1 MSSISPL
8 TERQPST
15 PDPIGASDAPDAPVA
30 SIPGGAAPASASL
43 SARLETLLKDLSR
56 FPWRSTAHTLRE
68 RFSSDQLGLTA
79 SSLTF
84 TTSIALVP
92 LITVALAVFT
102 AFPMFS
108 TLQAVL
114 QKWLI
119 ESLIPDNISRQ
130 VLGYLTQFS
139 GQASKLGVVGVA
151 IVLVTALSLILTID
165 RTLNRIWRVRRS
177 RPLGQRVLI
186 YWAAITLGPLLLGA
200 SLAMTSYAISASKGV
215 VGVLP
220 GGVQFLLGLL
230 EFVLLAA
237 GMAALFRFVPNT
249 HVKRAHAWAGGIFVA
264 AGIQVAKKLLT
275 LYLEAMPTYS
285 AVYGAFAI
293 VPILLVWIYL
303 AWVIVLMGA
312 VIAAY
317 LPSLLAGV
325 ARRAT
330 PHGWQFQLAIE
341 ALQHLHAV
349 RDAAL
354 RGLTILQLATR
365 LQVDS
370 VQLEPVL
377 ETLTALDWVGR
388 LDEEQAAE
396 SVEGRVNGR
405 VDGGSRYV
413 LLANPDTTLL
423 APLMELLLLV
433 RVDSTQNLWKNG
445 HWPLLN
451 LRSVL

>member
-1 MSSISPL
+1 MSSTPPVPQ
-8 TERQPST
+8 RQPSNAIPT
-15 PDPIGASDAPDAPVA
+15 AVPMVATVAPV
-30 SIPGGAAPASASL
+30 SL
-43 SARLETLLKDLSR
+43 RARLEIALNTALKDLSH
-56 FPWRSTAHTLRE
+56 FPWKSTAQTLRE

-84 TTSIALVP
+84 TTTIALVP

-139 GQASKLGVVGVA
+139 GKASKLGVVGVA
-151 IVLVTALSLILTID
+151 ILLVTALSLILTID
-165 RTLNRIWRVRRS
+165 HTLNRIWRVRRR

-200 SLAMTSYAISASKGV
+200 SLTLTSYAISASKGV
-215 VGVLP
+215 VGVMP
-220 GGVQFLLGLL
+220 GGVQFLLNVL
-230 EFVLLAA
+230 EFILLAA
-237 GMAALFRFVPNT
+237 GTAALFRFVPNT
-249 HVKRAHAWAGGIFVA
+249 HVKRAHAWTGGIFVA
-264 AGIQVAKKLLT
+264 AGIEIAKKILT
-275 LYLEAMPTYS
+275 LYLAAMPTYS
-285 AVYGAFAI
+285 VVYGAFAI
-293 VPILLVWIYL
+293 VPILLVWIYV
-303 AWVIVLMGA
+303 AWVIVLLGA

-325 ARRAT
+325 ARRAST
-330 PHGWQFQLAIE
+330 HGWQFQLAIE
-341 ALQHLHAV
+341 ALQQLHAV
-349 RDAAL
+349 RDAAV

-377 ETLTALDWVGR
+377 ETLAGLDWVGR
-388 LDEEQAAE
+388 LDVQDVAAQV
-396 SVEGRVNGR
+396 SQQM
-405 VDGGSRYV
+405 DGGSRYV
-413 LLANPDTTLL
+413 LLANPDATPLS
-423 APLMELLLLV
+423 PLMELLLLP
-433 RVDSTQNLWKNG
+433 RVDSTQNIWQNG
-445 HWPLLN
+445 HWPSLN
-451 LRSVL
+451 VRSVL